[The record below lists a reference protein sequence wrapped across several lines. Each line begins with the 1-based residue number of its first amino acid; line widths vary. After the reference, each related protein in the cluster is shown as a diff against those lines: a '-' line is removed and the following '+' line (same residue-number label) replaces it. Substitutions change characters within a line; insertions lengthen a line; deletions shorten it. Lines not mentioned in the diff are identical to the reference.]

1 MYAIIKTGG
10 KQYRVSE
17 GDIITVEKLNAE
29 VGETISFDEVLVMG
43 EGSDLKIG
51 TPFLNSVVSG
61 EVVESGKGKK
71 VVIYKYKAK
80 KDYRKKQGHRQ
91 PYTNVKITAIGRS
104 VQTSESDAKSKEAS
118 SESVSMSMKKDELIA
133 FAKDHNIDIDEKA
146 TKQVIVD
153 KINSEI

>member
-61 EVVESGKGKK
+61 EVV
-71 VVIYKYKAK
+71 
-80 KDYRKKQGHRQ
+80 
-91 PYTNVKITAIGRS
+91 
-104 VQTSESDAKSKEAS
+104 
-118 SESVSMSMKKDELIA
+118 
-133 FAKDHNIDIDEKA
+133 
-146 TKQVIVD
+146 
-153 KINSEI
+153 